1 MNKSDNIEH
10 LALALSNL
18 QGELEDAHKSK
29 AGHGYNYA
37 DLSSVLN
44 LLRPA
49 LKRHGLSI
57 AQPVSGDSGSVTL
70 TTMLLHSS
78 GQFID
83 SSISIA
89 IDVSNKRMNSLQ
101 AAGST
106 ITYLR
111 RYVLMSLIGL
121 AATDDDGDS
130 GGEYI
135 DRSRQAKTIVPLSL
149 PSISEADR
157 NALIIKLIAHSLEDG
172 PAQGIINKAL
182 THYQVDEIEKMTSV
196 QLQTVARRIEE

>member
-1 MNKSDNIEH
+1 MNKSENIEH

-29 AGHGYNYA
+29 TGHGYNYA

-44 LLRPA
+44 LLRPS

-57 AQPVSGDSGSVTL
+57 AQPVSGDSGAITIN
-70 TTMLLHSS
+70 TMLLHAS
-78 GQFID
+78 GQYIC
-83 SSISIA
+83 SAVSIA

-111 RYVLMSLIGL
+111 RYALMSLIGL
-121 AATDDDGDS
+121 AATDDDGVS
-130 GGEYI
+130 GGDYI
-135 DRSRQAKTIVPLSL
+135 DKSRQSKTITPPSF
-149 PSISEADR
+149 PSITEVDR
-157 NALIIKLIAHSLEDG
+157 SALIIKLLAHSLEEG
-172 PAQGIINKAL
+172 PAQDIINKAL
-182 THYQVDEIEKMTSV
+182 NHYQADEIENLTSV
-196 QLQTVARRIEE
+196 QLQAIARRIEE